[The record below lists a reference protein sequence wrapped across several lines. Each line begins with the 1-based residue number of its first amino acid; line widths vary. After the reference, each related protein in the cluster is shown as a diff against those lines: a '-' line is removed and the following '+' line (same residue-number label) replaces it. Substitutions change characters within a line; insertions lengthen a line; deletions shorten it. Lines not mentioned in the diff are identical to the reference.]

1 VLSMDSNRSAQLAG
15 EILLLRRASHPQD
28 SEVAALLATAIADAE
43 QLTNTS
49 QGFLAGIAY
58 SAAELWHVDT
68 VRQVAHQT
76 WLALLARADAH
87 VWAALS
93 DLFRPRSESMFEPD
107 QSTRELL
114 QALIERPAILGQP
127 NADGLI
133 EPLVSLLK
141 QSWEPELIGQTCIAL
156 VGQVGGQLDNM
167 ATSWSY
173 SAEPLLDVVQ
183 LLQESSNTS
192 AQGLGVSLLE
202 SLLAYNFG
210 AAGELL
216 TDLDRRIPVRTDFP
230 SLPRRPRRPP
240 LRRRRN
246 RD

>member
-1 VLSMDSNRSAQLAG
+1 
-15 EILLLRRASHPQD
+15 
-28 SEVAALLATAIADAE
+28 
-43 QLTNTS
+43 
-49 QGFLAGIAY
+49 
-58 SAAELWHVDT
+58 
-68 VRQVAHQT
+68 
-76 WLALLARADAH
+76 LALLARADAH

-114 QALIERPAILGQP
+114 QALIDQPAILAQP

-141 QSWEPELIGQTCIAL
+141 DGWEPELIGRTCIAL
-156 VGQVGGQLDNM
+156 VDQVGGHLDNM
-167 ATSWSY
+167 ATAWSY